1 MIDGKFKFER
11 INRKLKSQMIN
22 WKIKFGND
30 KSESQNLEMIN
41 WKIKIGKSKFG
52 KSKFG
57 NDKLEN

>member
-41 WKIKIGKSKFG
+41 WKIKIG
-52 KSKFG
+52 

>member
-41 WKIKIGKSKFG
+41 WKIKIGKSKFE
-52 KSKFG
+52 
-57 NDKLEN
+57 NDKLENNNSII